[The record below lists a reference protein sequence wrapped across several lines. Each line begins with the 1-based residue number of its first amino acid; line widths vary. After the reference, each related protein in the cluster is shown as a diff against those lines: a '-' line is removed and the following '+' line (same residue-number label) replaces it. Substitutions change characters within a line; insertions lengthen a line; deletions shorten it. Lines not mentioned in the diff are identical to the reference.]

1 MRVCCVVERMDERKA
16 GVEEKGTA
24 SLTLSLPCL
33 TFTKP
38 TAIVVSSP
46 AADVRAV
53 PDAEKA

>member
-1 MRVCCVVERMDERKA
+1 MVERMDERKA

-24 SLTLSLPCL
+24 SLSLSCL